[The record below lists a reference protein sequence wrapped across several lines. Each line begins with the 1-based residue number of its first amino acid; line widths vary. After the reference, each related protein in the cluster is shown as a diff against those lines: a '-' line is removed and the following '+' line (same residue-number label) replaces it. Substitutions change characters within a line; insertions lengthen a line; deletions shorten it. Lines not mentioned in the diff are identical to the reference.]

1 MVELKGFMPKS
12 PCMESLEDNI
22 IYEPA
27 KSTYKYFPN
36 T

>member
-12 PCMESLEDNI
+12 PNMESVEDNI
-22 IYEPA
+22 ISEPA
-27 KSTYKYFPN
+27 KSTYQYFPN